1 MSFERGG
8 RADKYGNRYEDR
20 YLAKLLL
27 RLVREEFASITVE
40 PLGINKDSVEYVAEQ
55 KDGTFNHYQ
64 CKGTNGNFP
73 SWRFCDL
80 KKHNVFSRA
89 KEIIEA
95 GGKNAYYHSML
106 CFRPTIRWLSGRQRR
121 YSLPDCRLYR

>member
-27 RLVREEFASITVE
+27 RLVREEFASVTVE

-55 KDGTFNHYQ
+55 KDGTVNHYQ
-64 CKGTNGNFP
+64 CKGTNGNFT

-95 GGKNAYYHSML
+95 GGKMHIISFLL
-106 CFRPTIRWLSGRQRR
+106 CSTTNWTNFAKGPGPTHPLKIL
-121 YSLPDCRLYR
+121 

>member
-80 KKHNVFSRA
+80 KSTMFLV
-89 KEIIEA
+89 E
-95 GGKNAYYHSML
+95 L
-106 CFRPTIRWLSGRQRR
+106 RR
-121 YSLPDCRLYR
+121 S

>member
-95 GGKNAYYHSML
+95 GGKNAYQTNIQASINN
-106 CFRPTIRWLSGRQRR
+106 PS
-121 YSLPDCRLYR
+121 